1 MVSAQGYVFL
11 LLRSNPSLLGLGY
24 LGLCIAIFLNPPLRG
39 EFEERDE
46 MGRVVEGPESTVTK
60 IYRGCWS
67 AAGNVIMRG
76 LLNMVICVLVTV
88 PVCVCLQ

>member
-1 MVSAQGYVFL
+1 MFL

-67 AAGNVIMRG
+67 AAGNHESPAQYGIMCIG
-76 LLNMVICVLVTV
+76 NSTCLSVLT
-88 PVCVCLQ
+88 LKA